1 MNNKR
6 IIAGTVD
13 FLVAGLL
20 QTIFMMN
27 FLLMPMLSNPVSL
40 SIPDFMARNIIITYS
55 SITFLVIRDILGV
68 KSIGKRIMKLKV
80 IDKNTENEAIFI
92 CRFLR
97 NITWLLGPVEIIV
110 LLITKTRIGDKI
122 AGTTVVEV

>member
-20 QTIFMMN
+20 QTIFMMH
-27 FLLMPMLSNPVSL
+27 FLLMPLLSNPGSL